1 MSEDLPVAFG
11 KTEQERF
18 NCAYKRW
25 ELIVPALSEYCHAG
39 GQGLYWIPY
48 HLAAGYKYW
57 KRLGFDRAWMQ
68 PNYYWDL
75 HTPDAH
81 PFDKTIAAIQEYG
94 MGMELEFEYSL
105 VSSVMA
111 EVGQGP
117 DAAGKMVF
125 TADDVPALKEQFREY
140 LRRFKAAGLYG
151 VAPLALYSGSNA
163 LTQLATS
170 PCPEDVALYQEL
182 CTFIAGSPLRYA
194 VEAN

>member
-1 MSEDLPVAFG
+1 
-11 KTEQERF
+11 
-18 NCAYKRW
+18 
-25 ELIVPALSEYCHAG
+25 
-39 GQGLYWIPY
+39 
-48 HLAAGYKYW
+48 
-57 KRLGFDRAWMQ
+57 MQ

-75 HTPDAH
+75 HTPGEH

-151 VAPLALYSGSNA
+151 VAPLALYSGSEMPNA
-163 LTQLATS
+163 RGRPSAFAAANRIRQ
-170 PCPEDVALYQEL
+170 
-182 CTFIAGSPLRYA
+182 PLGIR
-194 VEAN
+194 